1 MKVLI
6 VEDDHDLAGLM
17 KKGLKQEGYAVDVLD
32 DGQLAETRIKMCHQD
47 YDLII
52 LDLNLPSR
60 SGFEICG
67 SAREA
72 GIETPILI
80 LTARHELESKVKLLN
95 IGADDYLTK
104 PFELK
109 ELLARIR
116 AITRRP
122 REKLSEELKFVDL
135 TLNPATQKVFRGK
148 KEIKLSLKEFRLLEY
163 LMRRPNKAVRRQD
176 LLDNVWDSDFDSM
189 SNVLDVFIKKLRDKV
204 DKGQRVKLIETVW
217 GVGYKIKD

>member
-1 MKVLI
+1 MKILI
-6 VEDDHDLAGLM
+6 VEDDNDLCGLI
-17 KKGLKQEGYAVDVLD
+17 KKGLKQEGYAVDCLS
-32 DGQLAETRIKMCHQD
+32 DGKAALTRIHMNHRD
-47 YDLII
+47 YDLIV
-52 LDLNLPSR
+52 LDLGLPGK
-60 SGFEICG
+60 SGYEICG

-72 GIETPILI
+72 GIQTPILI
-80 LTARHELESKVKLLN
+80 LTAKHELDSKVKLLN

-122 REKLSEELKFVDL
+122 KEKLPEKLKLRDL
-135 TLNPATQKVFRGK
+135 ILNPSTQKVTRAGK
-148 KEIKLSLKEFRLLEY
+148 ELKLSLKEFRLLEY
-163 LMRRPNKAVRRQD
+163 LMRRPNKAVSRQD

-204 DKGQRVKLIETVW
+204 DKGRGPKLIETVW
-217 GVGYKIKD
+217 GVGYRLKD